1 MASILDTTD
10 AWWLLDGSSTDRA
23 DAIVGT
29 INSIR
34 QESAYRREMW
44 QRAADVYG
52 TDLRM
57 FGMPSKSIY
66 DARVSFN
73 VLRNAIHTMQAKL
86 ARTMPLPSAHG
97 QCTRCVMCLGVR
109 PCACTPMANG
119 SMQPWW
125 CARTCAREIKFQG
138 QPSLPSAM
146 PPPWSSLAGGR
157 C

>member
-34 QESAYRREMW
+34 NETTYRREMW

-86 ARTMPLPSAHG
+86 ARTMPLPSAQTIG
-97 QCTRCVMCLGVR
+97 GDWIQRDRAKQLDR
-109 PCACTPMANG
+109 F
-119 SMQPWW
+119 
-125 CARTCAREIKFQG
+125 FQG
-138 QPSLPSAM
+138 AFYSAQYQKTF
-146 PPPWSSLAGGR
+146 PQLLLDVLVFGTACVKVYFSNG
-157 C
+157 